1 MKKTFFPL
9 LIILSLNCFSQE
21 ANKHKEPQ
29 STFVIKINNTEYL
42 LTDGEELK
50 LDSTFKNPT
59 VSVKLSEY
67 KKFNDGGIS
76 FKYSKH
82 FSYAFSEDT
91 GYKNWTLSGN
101 DFTLTLFEIDDATKM
116 DDIINGMVKQF
127 GKKNC
132 SIESIKKEL
141 GNKYLNG
148 KRINVKL
155 VGQNLTID
163 FYEIKLDD
171 NKSRFIS
178 FQDVLGENN
187 APSEEGIKTINL
199 IDNTIKYQ

>member
-1 MKKTFFPL
+1 MKKILLPL
-9 LIILSLNCFSQE
+9 FITLSVQGFSQD

-29 STFVIKINNTEYL
+29 STFVIKINNTEYP

-50 LDSTFKNPT
+50 IDSTFKNPT
-59 VSVKLSEY
+59 VSVKLSDY
-67 KKFNDGGIS
+67 KKFNDGGVS

-82 FSYAFSEDT
+82 FSYAFSEDV
-91 GYKNWTLSGN
+91 GYKSWILSGN
-101 DFTLTLFEIDDATKM
+101 DFIIMLFEIDNETYM
-116 DDIINGMVKQF
+116 DVIIDNMVKQF

-132 SIESIKKEL
+132 SIELTKKEL
-141 GNKYLNG
+141 GNKYLDG

-155 VGQNLTID
+155 AGQNLTID

-178 FQDVLGENN
+178 FQDTVDANLTQT
-187 APSEEGIKTINL
+187 EESIKTINL